1 MDSNICL
8 KDILDAMMEDGH
20 HYYSTNIT
28 TTNPVDGVFYLSQ
41 NCIMH
46 LYDGFAIVAD
56 LFSLCFLGFYR
67 LDSSLVLHF
76 VPTPMASFGIIDLTA
91 DGDRWE
97 GDVVDNIPCGW
108 GELYDSD
115 NNLAYRGFVYN
126 NQKVCYGTT
135 FYPTTSAQIPSYSG
149 GFFNNVPQGEGVLID
164 RNGESLYIGEFL
176 RGRPVTDS
184 EPIIPRRTSDWSLLQ
199 SCIRE
204 LIVSD
209 HSFTSLS
216 SFSLQYLFSLEK
228 FVVGNFSF
236 TGTESFSI
244 FSLQHLPKLQEIE
257 LGFRS
262 FSHTSSFSLSDL
274 PSLQSL
280 VLHGTNF
287 YHTQQCTIQ
296 DLASLKTIEVGYES
310 FFFVHLIELKSM
322 IDYNL
327 SFIRSFFSF
336 LYSSSRECI

>member
-1 MDSNICL
+1 
-8 KDILDAMMEDGH
+8 
-20 HYYSTNIT
+20 
-28 TTNPVDGVFYLSQ
+28 
-41 NCIMH
+41 MH

-184 EPIIPRRTSDWSLLQ
+184 ELIIPRRTSDWSLLH

>member
-1 MDSNICL
+1 MDSSICL

-28 TTNPVDGVFYLSQ
+28 TTYPVDGVFYLSQ

-56 LFSLCFLGFYR
+56 LFSLCFLGFYQ
-67 LDSSLVLHF
+67 LDSSLVLHS

-115 NNLAYRGFVYN
+115 NNLVYRGFVYN
-126 NQKVCYGTT
+126 KQKVCYGTS

-149 GFFNNVPQGEGVLID
+149 GFFNNLPQGEGVLID
-164 RNGESLYIGEFL
+164 RNGESIYKGEFL
-176 RGRPVTDS
+176 QGRPLTDG
-184 EPIIPRRTSDWSLLQ
+184 EVIIPRSTSEWSLLH
-199 SCIRE
+199 SCVRE
-204 LIVSD
+204 LVVGD
-209 HSFTSLS
+209 HSFASLS

-228 FVVGNFSF
+228 FIVGSFSF

-257 LGFRS
+257 LGFSS

-274 PSLQSL
+274 PSLRSL

-296 DLASLKTIEVGYES
+296 NLASLKTIEVGYES
-310 FFFVHLIELKSM
+310 FFFVHLIELKSKV
-322 IDYNL
+322 DVDF
-327 SFIRSFFSF
+327 SFIRSSFSSG
-336 LYSSSRECI
+336 YSSS